1 MLAVSV
7 LPQETAR
14 LRATGKDIKSRVL
27 FILTHPFC
35 GLIYVLKPLNFGFS
49 DRVYKNPHDVLNLSF
64 MDRNFKIV
72 AFGLLAFLL
81 ILLLYISFMDKR
93 EEERGHLSSVVE
105 ENLKGKTPGEENKKL
120 LEEATKKLSELNFLT
135 LDGKEVKISD
145 YKGKVVLVNFWASW
159 CPPCKEEMPIFEKVY
174 QKYSNKDFVILAV
187 NMDTSEGA
195 LKEFLEKNRYSF
207 PIVRI
212 KGEAGLNIPGL
223 PTSYLVDK
231 DGSVK
236 KIRLGIY
243 RELEE
248 DLSKLLQ

>member
-1 MLAVSV
+1 
-7 LPQETAR
+7 
-14 LRATGKDIKSRVL
+14 
-27 FILTHPFC
+27 
-35 GLIYVLKPLNFGFS
+35 
-49 DRVYKNPHDVLNLSF
+49 VLNLSF
-64 MDRNFKIV
+64 MDRNFKLV

-105 ENLKGKTPGEENKKL
+105 ESLKGKAVGKENKKL

-135 LDGKEVKISD
+135 IDGKEVKLSD
-145 YKGKVVLVNFWASW
+145 YKGKVVLINFWASW
-159 CPPCKEEMPIFEKVY
+159 CPPCKEEMPVLEKVY
-174 QKYSNKDFVILAV
+174 QKYNDKNFVILAV

-195 LKEFLEKNRYSF
+195 MKEFLEKNRYSF

-236 KIRLGIY
+236 KIRLGVY

>member
-1 MLAVSV
+1 
-7 LPQETAR
+7 
-14 LRATGKDIKSRVL
+14 
-27 FILTHPFC
+27 
-35 GLIYVLKPLNFGFS
+35 
-49 DRVYKNPHDVLNLSF
+49 
-64 MDRNFKIV
+64 MDRNFKLV
-72 AFGLLAFLL
+72 AFGLLGFLL

-93 EEERGHLSSVVE
+93 EEERGHLSLVAE
-105 ENLKGKTPGEENKKL
+105 EGLKGKTPGEENKKL
-120 LEEATKKLSELNFLT
+120 LEEATKKLSELNLLT
-135 LDGKEVKISD
+135 IDGKEVKLSD

-174 QKYSNKDFVILAV
+174 QKYNDKNFVILAV

-195 LKEFLEKNRYSF
+195 MKEFLEKNRYSF

-236 KIRLGIY
+236 KIRLGVY

>member
-1 MLAVSV
+1 
-7 LPQETAR
+7 
-14 LRATGKDIKSRVL
+14 
-27 FILTHPFC
+27 
-35 GLIYVLKPLNFGFS
+35 
-49 DRVYKNPHDVLNLSF
+49 
-64 MDRNFKIV
+64 MDRNSKLV

-81 ILLLYISFMDKR
+81 ILLLYISFTDKKA
-93 EEERGHLSSVVE
+93 EERGHLSSVVE
-105 ENLKGKTPGEENKKL
+105 ESLKGKVPGEENKKL

-135 LDGKEVKISD
+135 IDGKEVKLSD

-159 CPPCKEEMPIFEKVY
+159 CPPCQEEMPIFEKVY
-174 QKYSNKDFVILAV
+174 QKYSDKNFVILAV
-187 NMDTSEGA
+187 NMDTSESA
-195 LKEFLEKNRYSF
+195 MKEFLEKNRYSF
-207 PIVRI
+207 PIVRM

>member
-1 MLAVSV
+1 
-7 LPQETAR
+7 
-14 LRATGKDIKSRVL
+14 
-27 FILTHPFC
+27 
-35 GLIYVLKPLNFGFS
+35 
-49 DRVYKNPHDVLNLSF
+49 
-64 MDRNFKIV
+64 MDRNFKLV

-105 ENLKGKTPGEENKKL
+105 ESLKGKTPGEENKKL
-120 LEEATKKLSELNFLT
+120 LEEATKKLSELKLLT
-135 LDGKEVKISD
+135 LDGKEVKLSD

-159 CPPCKEEMPIFEKVY
+159 CPPCKEEMPILEKVY
-174 QKYSNKDFVILAV
+174 QKYSDKNFVILAV

-195 LKEFLEKNRYSF
+195 MREFSEKNQYSF
-207 PIVRI
+207 FMVRI

-236 KIRLGIY
+236 KIRLGVY

>member
-1 MLAVSV
+1 
-7 LPQETAR
+7 
-14 LRATGKDIKSRVL
+14 
-27 FILTHPFC
+27 
-35 GLIYVLKPLNFGFS
+35 
-49 DRVYKNPHDVLNLSF
+49 

-81 ILLLYISFMDKR
+81 LLLLYISFMDKK
-93 EEERGHLSSVVE
+93 EEERGRLSSVVE
-105 ENLKGKTPGEENKKL
+105 ESLKGKTPGEENKKL
-120 LEEATKKLSELNFLT
+120 LEEATKKLSELRLLT
-135 LDGKEVKISD
+135 LDGKEVKLSD

-159 CPPCKEEMPIFEKVY
+159 CPPCKEEMPVFEKVY
-174 QKYSNKDFVILAV
+174 QKYNDKNFVILAV

-195 LKEFLEKNRYSF
+195 MKEFLEKNRYSF
-207 PIVRI
+207 PMVRI

>member
-1 MLAVSV
+1 
-7 LPQETAR
+7 
-14 LRATGKDIKSRVL
+14 
-27 FILTHPFC
+27 
-35 GLIYVLKPLNFGFS
+35 
-49 DRVYKNPHDVLNLSF
+49 VLNLSF
-64 MDRNFKIV
+64 MDRNFKLV

-93 EEERGHLSSVVE
+93 EEERGHLSSVAE
-105 ENLKGKTPGEENKKL
+105 KSLKGKVPGEENKKL

-135 LDGKEVKISD
+135 LDGKEVKLSD

-159 CPPCKEEMPIFEKVY
+159 CPPCKEEMPILEKVY
-174 QKYSNKDFVILAV
+174 QKYNDKNFLILAV

-195 LKEFLEKNRYSF
+195 MKEFLEKNRYSF

-236 KIRLGIY
+236 KIKLGVY

>member
-1 MLAVSV
+1 
-7 LPQETAR
+7 
-14 LRATGKDIKSRVL
+14 
-27 FILTHPFC
+27 
-35 GLIYVLKPLNFGFS
+35 
-49 DRVYKNPHDVLNLSF
+49 VLNLSF
-64 MDRNFKIV
+64 MDRNFKLV

-81 ILLLYISFMDKR
+81 ILLLYISFMDKK

-105 ENLKGKTPGEENKKL
+105 ESLKGKAPGEENKKL
-120 LEEATKKLSELNFLT
+120 LEEATKKLSELSLLT
-135 LDGKEVKISD
+135 LDGKEVKLSD

-174 QKYSNKDFVILAV
+174 QKYNDKNFLILAV

-195 LKEFLEKNRYSF
+195 MKEFLEKNRYSF

-236 KIRLGIY
+236 KIRLGVY

>member
-1 MLAVSV
+1 
-7 LPQETAR
+7 
-14 LRATGKDIKSRVL
+14 
-27 FILTHPFC
+27 
-35 GLIYVLKPLNFGFS
+35 
-49 DRVYKNPHDVLNLSF
+49 VLNLSF
-64 MDRNFKIV
+64 MDRNFKLV

-81 ILLLYISFMDKR
+81 ILLLYISFMDKK
-93 EEERGHLSSVVE
+93 EEERGHLSSVAE
-105 ENLKGKTPGEENKKL
+105 ENLKGKAVGEENKKL
-120 LEEATKKLSELNFLT
+120 LEDATKKLSELNFLT
-135 LDGKEVKISD
+135 LDGKEVKLSD

-159 CPPCKEEMPIFEKVY
+159 CPPCKEEMPVLEKVY
-174 QKYSNKDFVILAV
+174 QKYNDKNFVILAV

-195 LKEFLEKNRYSF
+195 MKEFLEKNRYSF

-212 KGEAGLNIPGL
+212 KRETGLNIPGL

-236 KIRLGIY
+236 KIRLGVY

>member
-1 MLAVSV
+1 V
-7 LPQETAR
+7 
-14 LRATGKDIKSRVL
+14 
-27 FILTHPFC
+27 
-35 GLIYVLKPLNFGFS
+35 
-49 DRVYKNPHDVLNLSF
+49 
-64 MDRNFKIV
+64 
-72 AFGLLAFLL
+72 
-81 ILLLYISFMDKR
+81 
-93 EEERGHLSSVVE
+93 
-105 ENLKGKTPGEENKKL
+105 GEENKKL
-120 LEEATKKLSELNFLT
+120 LEEATKKLSELKLLT
-135 LDGKEVKISD
+135 LDGKEVKPSD

-159 CPPCKEEMPIFEKVY
+159 CPPCKEEMPILEKVY
-174 QKYSNKDFVILAV
+174 QKYNDKNFVILAV

-223 PTSYLVDK
+223 PTSYLMDK

-236 KIRLGIY
+236 KIRFGVY

>member
-1 MLAVSV
+1 
-7 LPQETAR
+7 
-14 LRATGKDIKSRVL
+14 
-27 FILTHPFC
+27 
-35 GLIYVLKPLNFGFS
+35 
-49 DRVYKNPHDVLNLSF
+49 
-64 MDRNFKIV
+64 MDRNFKLV
-72 AFGLLAFLL
+72 AFGLLVFLL
-81 ILLLYISFMDKR
+81 LLLLYISFMDKK

-105 ENLKGKTPGEENKKL
+105 ESLKGKVPGEENKKL
-120 LEEATKKLSELNFLT
+120 LEEATKKLSELKLLT
-135 LDGKEVKISD
+135 LDGKEVKLSD
-145 YKGKVVLVNFWASW
+145 YKGRVVLVNFWASW
-159 CPPCKEEMPIFEKVY
+159 CPPCKDEMPIFEKVY
-174 QKYSNKDFVILAV
+174 QKYNDKNFVILAV

-207 PIVRI
+207 PIVRM

-236 KIRLGIY
+236 KIRLGVY

>member
-1 MLAVSV
+1 
-7 LPQETAR
+7 
-14 LRATGKDIKSRVL
+14 
-27 FILTHPFC
+27 
-35 GLIYVLKPLNFGFS
+35 
-49 DRVYKNPHDVLNLSF
+49 
-64 MDRNFKIV
+64 
-72 AFGLLAFLL
+72 
-81 ILLLYISFMDKR
+81 MDKR
-93 EEERGHLSSVVE
+93 EAERGPFSSVVE
-105 ENLKGKTPGEENKKL
+105 ESLKGKVPGEENKKL
-120 LEEATKKLSELNFLT
+120 LEDTTKKLSELSLLA
-135 LDGKEVKISD
+135 LDGKEVKLSD

-174 QKYSNKDFVILAV
+174 QKYNDKNFVILAV
-187 NMDTSEGA
+187 NMDTSERA

-236 KIRLGIY
+236 KIRLGVY

>member
-1 MLAVSV
+1 
-7 LPQETAR
+7 
-14 LRATGKDIKSRVL
+14 
-27 FILTHPFC
+27 
-35 GLIYVLKPLNFGFS
+35 
-49 DRVYKNPHDVLNLSF
+49 
-64 MDRNFKIV
+64 MDRNFKLV

-93 EEERGHLSSVVE
+93 EEEGGHLSSVAE
-105 ENLKGKTPGEENKKL
+105 EGLRGKVLGEENKKL
-120 LEEATKKLSELNFLT
+120 LEEATKKLSELSLLT
-135 LDGKEVKISD
+135 LDGKEVKLSD

-174 QKYSNKDFVILAV
+174 HKYNDKNFVILAV

-195 LKEFLEKNRYSF
+195 MKEFLEKNQYSF

-236 KIRLGIY
+236 KIRLGVY

>member
-1 MLAVSV
+1 
-7 LPQETAR
+7 
-14 LRATGKDIKSRVL
+14 
-27 FILTHPFC
+27 
-35 GLIYVLKPLNFGFS
+35 
-49 DRVYKNPHDVLNLSF
+49 
-64 MDRNFKIV
+64 MDRNFKLV

-93 EEERGHLSSVVE
+93 EEEGGHLSSVAE
-105 ENLKGKTPGEENKKL
+105 EGLRGKVLGEENKKL
-120 LEEATKKLSELNFLT
+120 LEEATKKLSELKLLT
-135 LDGKEVKISD
+135 LDGKEVKLSD

-174 QKYSNKDFVILAV
+174 HKYNDKNFVILAV

-236 KIRLGIY
+236 KIRLGVY

>member
-1 MLAVSV
+1 M
-7 LPQETAR
+7 
-14 LRATGKDIKSRVL
+14 DKS
-27 FILTHPFC
+27 
-35 GLIYVLKPLNFGFS
+35 
-49 DRVYKNPHDVLNLSF
+49 
-64 MDRNFKIV
+64 FKLV

-105 ENLKGKTPGEENKKL
+105 ESLKGKVPGEENKKF
-120 LEEATKKLSELNFLT
+120 LEEATKKFSELNFLT
-135 LDGKEVKISD
+135 IDGKEVKLSD

-174 QKYSNKDFVILAV
+174 HKYSDKNFVILAV

-207 PIVRI
+207 PIVRM

-243 RELEE
+243 KELEE

>member
-1 MLAVSV
+1 
-7 LPQETAR
+7 
-14 LRATGKDIKSRVL
+14 
-27 FILTHPFC
+27 
-35 GLIYVLKPLNFGFS
+35 
-49 DRVYKNPHDVLNLSF
+49 
-64 MDRNFKIV
+64 
-72 AFGLLAFLL
+72 
-81 ILLLYISFMDKR
+81 MDKR
-93 EEERGHLSSVVE
+93 EAERGHLYSVAE
-105 ENLKGKTPGEENKKL
+105 EGLKGKTPGEENKKL
-120 LEEATKKLSELNFLT
+120 LEDATKKLSELKLLT
-135 LDGKEVKISD
+135 LDGKEVKLSD

-174 QKYSNKDFVILAV
+174 QKYSDKNFAILAV

-195 LKEFLEKNRYSF
+195 MEEFLEKNRYSF

-236 KIRLGIY
+236 KIRFGVY

>member
-1 MLAVSV
+1 
-7 LPQETAR
+7 
-14 LRATGKDIKSRVL
+14 
-27 FILTHPFC
+27 
-35 GLIYVLKPLNFGFS
+35 
-49 DRVYKNPHDVLNLSF
+49 
-64 MDRNFKIV
+64 MDRNFKLV

-105 ENLKGKTPGEENKKL
+105 ESLKGKVPGEENKKL

-135 LDGKEVKISD
+135 IDGKEVKLSD
-145 YKGKVVLVNFWASW
+145 YIGKVVLVNFWASW
-159 CPPCKEEMPIFEKVY
+159 CPPCKEEMPILEKVY
-174 QKYSNKDFVILAV
+174 QKYNDKNFVILAV

-236 KIRLGIY
+236 KIRLGVY

>member
-1 MLAVSV
+1 
-7 LPQETAR
+7 
-14 LRATGKDIKSRVL
+14 
-27 FILTHPFC
+27 
-35 GLIYVLKPLNFGFS
+35 
-49 DRVYKNPHDVLNLSF
+49 
-64 MDRNFKIV
+64 MDRNFKLV

-93 EEERGHLSSVVE
+93 EEEREHLSSVVE
-105 ENLKGKTPGEENKKL
+105 ESLKGKVPGEENKKL
-120 LEEATKKLSELNFLT
+120 LEEATKKLSELSFLT
-135 LDGKEVKISD
+135 LDGKEVKLSD

-159 CPPCKEEMPIFEKVY
+159 CPPCKEEMPSFEKVY
-174 QKYSNKDFVILAV
+174 QKYNDKNFVILAV

-236 KIRLGIY
+236 KIRLGVY

>member
-1 MLAVSV
+1 LCY
-7 LPQETAR
+7 
-14 LRATGKDIKSRVL
+14 
-27 FILTHPFC
+27 LTS
-35 GLIYVLKPLNFGFS
+35 IIKPLNFGFS
-49 DRVYKNPHDVLNLSF
+49 DRVYKNSHDVLNLSF
-64 MDRNFKIV
+64 MDRNFKLNLSFMDRNFKLV

-81 ILLLYISFMDKR
+81 ILLLYISFMDKK
-93 EEERGHLSSVVE
+93 EEERGHLSSVAE
-105 ENLKGKTPGEENKKL
+105 ESLKGKVPGEENKKL
-120 LEEATKKLSELNFLT
+120 LEEATKKLSELKLLT
-135 LDGKEVKISD
+135 LDGKEVKLSD

-174 QKYSNKDFVILAV
+174 QKYSDKNFVILAV

-195 LKEFLEKNRYSF
+195 MKEFLEKNRYSF

-236 KIRLGIY
+236 KIRLGVY

>member
-1 MLAVSV
+1 M
-7 LPQETAR
+7 PQETAR

-27 FILTHPFC
+27 FILTPPFC

-49 DRVYKNPHDVLNLSF
+49 DRVYKNPYDVLNLSI
-64 MDRNFKIV
+64 MDRNFKLV

-105 ENLKGKTPGEENKKL
+105 ENLKGKTPSEENKKL

-174 QKYSNKDFVILAV
+174 QKYSDKNFVILAV

-195 LKEFLEKNRYSF
+195 MKEFLEKNPYSF

>member
-1 MLAVSV
+1 
-7 LPQETAR
+7 
-14 LRATGKDIKSRVL
+14 
-27 FILTHPFC
+27 
-35 GLIYVLKPLNFGFS
+35 
-49 DRVYKNPHDVLNLSF
+49 
-64 MDRNFKIV
+64 MDRNFKLV

-93 EEERGHLSSVVE
+93 EEERGRLSSVVE
-105 ENLKGKTPGEENKKL
+105 ESLKGKAVGEENKKL
-120 LEEATKKLSELNFLT
+120 LEEATKKLSELKLLT
-135 LDGKEVKISD
+135 LDGKEVKLSD

-159 CPPCKEEMPIFEKVY
+159 CPPCKEEMPSFEKVY
-174 QKYSNKDFVILAV
+174 QEYSDKNFVILAV

-195 LKEFLEKNRYSF
+195 LKEFLDNNRYSF

>member
-1 MLAVSV
+1 
-7 LPQETAR
+7 
-14 LRATGKDIKSRVL
+14 
-27 FILTHPFC
+27 
-35 GLIYVLKPLNFGFS
+35 
-49 DRVYKNPHDVLNLSF
+49 
-64 MDRNFKIV
+64 MDRNFKLV

-105 ENLKGKTPGEENKKL
+105 ESLKGKAPGEENKKL
-120 LEEATKKLSELNFLT
+120 LEEATKKLSELKLLT
-135 LDGKEVKISD
+135 LDGKEVKLSD

-174 QKYSNKDFVILAV
+174 QKYNDKNFVILAV

>member
-1 MLAVSV
+1 
-7 LPQETAR
+7 
-14 LRATGKDIKSRVL
+14 
-27 FILTHPFC
+27 
-35 GLIYVLKPLNFGFS
+35 
-49 DRVYKNPHDVLNLSF
+49 
-64 MDRNFKIV
+64 MDRNFKLV

-81 ILLLYISFMDKR
+81 ILLLYISFMDKK
-93 EEERGHLSSVVE
+93 EEEGGHLSSVVE
-105 ENLKGKTPGEENKKL
+105 ESLKGKVPGEENKKL
-120 LEEATKKLSELNFLT
+120 LEEATKKLSELKLLT
-135 LDGKEVKISD
+135 LDGKEVKLSD

-174 QKYSNKDFVILAV
+174 QKYNDKNFVILAV

-195 LKEFLEKNRYSF
+195 MKEFLEKNRYSF

>member
-1 MLAVSV
+1 
-7 LPQETAR
+7 
-14 LRATGKDIKSRVL
+14 
-27 FILTHPFC
+27 
-35 GLIYVLKPLNFGFS
+35 
-49 DRVYKNPHDVLNLSF
+49 
-64 MDRNFKIV
+64 MDRNFKLV

-81 ILLLYISFMDKR
+81 ILLLYISFMDKK
-93 EEERGHLSSVVE
+93 EEEGGHLSSVVE
-105 ENLKGKTPGEENKKL
+105 ESLKGKTPGEENKKL
-120 LEEATKKLSELNFLT
+120 LEEATKKLSELKLLT
-135 LDGKEVKISD
+135 LDGKEVKLSD

-174 QKYSNKDFVILAV
+174 QKYNDKNFLILAV
-187 NMDTSEGA
+187 NMDASEGA

>member
-1 MLAVSV
+1 
-7 LPQETAR
+7 
-14 LRATGKDIKSRVL
+14 
-27 FILTHPFC
+27 
-35 GLIYVLKPLNFGFS
+35 
-49 DRVYKNPHDVLNLSF
+49 
-64 MDRNFKIV
+64 MDRNFKLV

-105 ENLKGKTPGEENKKL
+105 EGLKGKVPGEENKKL
-120 LEEATKKLSELNFLT
+120 LEEATKKLSELKLLT
-135 LDGKEVKISD
+135 LDGKEVKLSD

-174 QKYSNKDFVILAV
+174 QKYNDKNFVILAV

-195 LKEFLEKNRYSF
+195 MKEFLEKNRYSF
-207 PIVRI
+207 PMVRI
-212 KGEAGLNIPGL
+212 KGETGLNIPGL

-236 KIRLGIY
+236 KIRLGVY

>member
-1 MLAVSV
+1 
-7 LPQETAR
+7 
-14 LRATGKDIKSRVL
+14 
-27 FILTHPFC
+27 
-35 GLIYVLKPLNFGFS
+35 
-49 DRVYKNPHDVLNLSF
+49 
-64 MDRNFKIV
+64 MDRNFKLV

-81 ILLLYISFMDKR
+81 LLLLYISFMDKR

-105 ENLKGKTPGEENKKL
+105 ESLKGKTPGEGNKKL
-120 LEEATKKLSELNFLT
+120 LEEATKKLSELSFLT
-135 LDGKEVKISD
+135 LDGKEVKLFD

-159 CPPCKEEMPIFEKVY
+159 CPPCKEEMFIFEKVY
-174 QKYSNKDFVILAV
+174 QKYSDKNFMILAV

-195 LKEFLEKNRYSF
+195 MKEFLEKNRYSF
-207 PIVRI
+207 PMVRI

-236 KIRLGIY
+236 KIRLGVY

>member
-1 MLAVSV
+1 M
-7 LPQETAR
+7 
-14 LRATGKDIKSRVL
+14 
-27 FILTHPFC
+27 
-35 GLIYVLKPLNFGFS
+35 N
-49 DRVYKNPHDVLNLSF
+49 
-64 MDRNFKIV
+64 RNFKLV

-93 EEERGHLSSVVE
+93 EEERGRLSSVVE
-105 ENLKGKTPGEENKKL
+105 ESLKGKVPGEENKKL
-120 LEEATKKLSELNFLT
+120 LEEATKKLSELSFLT
-135 LDGKEVKISD
+135 LDGKEVKLSD

-159 CPPCKEEMPIFEKVY
+159 CPPCKEEMPVFEKVY
-174 QKYSNKDFVILAV
+174 QKYGDKNFVILAV

-195 LKEFLEKNRYSF
+195 MKEFLEKNRYSF

-236 KIRLGIY
+236 KIRLGVY

>member
-1 MLAVSV
+1 
-7 LPQETAR
+7 
-14 LRATGKDIKSRVL
+14 
-27 FILTHPFC
+27 
-35 GLIYVLKPLNFGFS
+35 
-49 DRVYKNPHDVLNLSF
+49 
-64 MDRNFKIV
+64 MDRNFKLV

-81 ILLLYISFMDKR
+81 ILLLYMSFMDKR
-93 EEERGHLSSVVE
+93 EEERWHLSSVVE
-105 ENLKGKTPGEENKKL
+105 ESLKGKVPGEENKKL
-120 LEEATKKLSELNFLT
+120 LEEATKKLSELKLLT
-135 LDGKEVKISD
+135 LDGKEVKLSD

-174 QKYSNKDFVILAV
+174 QKYNDKNFVILAV

-231 DGSVK
+231 DSSVK
-236 KIRLGIY
+236 KIRLGVY

>member
-1 MLAVSV
+1 
-7 LPQETAR
+7 
-14 LRATGKDIKSRVL
+14 
-27 FILTHPFC
+27 
-35 GLIYVLKPLNFGFS
+35 
-49 DRVYKNPHDVLNLSF
+49 
-64 MDRNFKIV
+64 MDRNFKLV

-81 ILLLYISFMDKR
+81 ILLLYMSFIDKR
-93 EEERGHLSSVVE
+93 EEERGHLSSVAE
-105 ENLKGKTPGEENKKL
+105 GSLKGKVPGEENKKL

-135 LDGKEVKISD
+135 IDGKEVKLSD

-174 QKYSNKDFVILAV
+174 QKYNDKNFVILAV

-236 KIRLGIY
+236 KIRLGVY

>member
-1 MLAVSV
+1 
-7 LPQETAR
+7 
-14 LRATGKDIKSRVL
+14 
-27 FILTHPFC
+27 
-35 GLIYVLKPLNFGFS
+35 
-49 DRVYKNPHDVLNLSF
+49 
-64 MDRNFKIV
+64 MDRNFKLV

-81 ILLLYISFMDKR
+81 ILLLYISFMDKK

-105 ENLKGKTPGEENKKL
+105 ESLKGKAPGEENKKL
-120 LEEATKKLSELNFLT
+120 LEEATKKLSELKLLT
-135 LDGKEVKISD
+135 LDGKEVKLSD

-159 CPPCKEEMPIFEKVY
+159 CPPCKEEMPIFEKAY
-174 QKYSNKDFVILAV
+174 QKYIDKNFVILAV
-187 NMDTSEGA
+187 NMDTSERA

-207 PIVRI
+207 PILRM

-236 KIRLGIY
+236 KIRLGVY

>member
-1 MLAVSV
+1 
-7 LPQETAR
+7 
-14 LRATGKDIKSRVL
+14 
-27 FILTHPFC
+27 
-35 GLIYVLKPLNFGFS
+35 
-49 DRVYKNPHDVLNLSF
+49 
-64 MDRNFKIV
+64 MDRNFKLV

-93 EEERGHLSSVVE
+93 EAERGHFYSVAE
-105 ENLKGKTPGEENKKL
+105 ESLKGETLGEENKKL
-120 LEEATKKLSELNFLT
+120 LEEATKKLSELNLLT
-135 LDGKEVKISD
+135 LDGKEVKLSD

-159 CPPCKEEMPIFEKVY
+159 CPPCKEE
-174 QKYSNKDFVILAV
+174 KYSDKNFVILAV

-195 LKEFLEKNRYSF
+195 MKEFLEKNRYSF

-236 KIRLGIY
+236 KIRLGVY

>member
-1 MLAVSV
+1 
-7 LPQETAR
+7 
-14 LRATGKDIKSRVL
+14 
-27 FILTHPFC
+27 
-35 GLIYVLKPLNFGFS
+35 
-49 DRVYKNPHDVLNLSF
+49 
-64 MDRNFKIV
+64 MDRNFKLV

-81 ILLLYISFMDKR
+81 LLLLYISFMDKK

-105 ENLKGKTPGEENKKL
+105 ESLKGKVPGEENKKL
-120 LEEATKKLSELNFLT
+120 LEEATKKLSELSFLT
-135 LDGKEVKISD
+135 LDGKEVRLSD

-174 QKYSNKDFVILAV
+174 QKYNDKNFVILAV

-236 KIRLGIY
+236 KIRLGVY

>member
-1 MLAVSV
+1 MS
-7 LPQETAR
+7 
-14 LRATGKDIKSRVL
+14 
-27 FILTHPFC
+27 
-35 GLIYVLKPLNFGFS
+35 
-49 DRVYKNPHDVLNLSF
+49 
-64 MDRNFKIV
+64 
-72 AFGLLAFLL
+72 
-81 ILLLYISFMDKR
+81 
-93 EEERGHLSSVVE
+93 
-105 ENLKGKTPGEENKKL
+105 KTKKL
-120 LEEATKKLSELNFLT
+120 LEEATKKLSELKLLT
-135 LDGKEVKISD
+135 IDGKEVKLSD

-174 QKYSNKDFVILAV
+174 QKYNDKNFVILAV

-195 LKEFLEKNRYSF
+195 MKEFLEKNRYSF

>member
-1 MLAVSV
+1 
-7 LPQETAR
+7 
-14 LRATGKDIKSRVL
+14 
-27 FILTHPFC
+27 
-35 GLIYVLKPLNFGFS
+35 
-49 DRVYKNPHDVLNLSF
+49 
-64 MDRNFKIV
+64 MDRNFKLV

-81 ILLLYISFMDKR
+81 LLLLYISFMDKR
-93 EEERGHLSSVVE
+93 EEEGGHLPSVAE
-105 ENLKGKTPGEENKKL
+105 EGLKGKTSGEGNKKL
-120 LEEATKKLSELNFLT
+120 LEEAKKKLSELNLLT
-135 LDGKEVKISD
+135 LDGKEVKLSD

-174 QKYSNKDFVILAV
+174 QKYNNKDFMILAV

-207 PIVRI
+207 PILRM

-236 KIRLGIY
+236 KIRLGVY

>member
-1 MLAVSV
+1 M
-7 LPQETAR
+7 
-14 LRATGKDIKSRVL
+14 
-27 FILTHPFC
+27 
-35 GLIYVLKPLNFGFS
+35 N
-49 DRVYKNPHDVLNLSF
+49 
-64 MDRNFKIV
+64 RNFKPV

-81 ILLLYISFMDKR
+81 ILLLYISFMDKK
-93 EEERGHLSSVVE
+93 EEERGRLSLVME
-105 ENLKGKTPGEENKKL
+105 ESFKGKIPGEGNKKL
-120 LEEATKKLSELNFLT
+120 LEEDTKKLSELSLLT
-135 LDGKEVKISD
+135 LDGKEVKLSD

-159 CPPCKEEMPIFEKVY
+159 CPPCKEEMPIFEKIY
-174 QKYSNKDFVILAV
+174 QKYSGKNFVILAV

-195 LKEFLEKNRYSF
+195 LKEFLEENRYSF

-212 KGEAGLNIPGL
+212 KGEAGLNISGL

-236 KIRLGIY
+236 KIRLGVY

>member
-1 MLAVSV
+1 
-7 LPQETAR
+7 
-14 LRATGKDIKSRVL
+14 
-27 FILTHPFC
+27 
-35 GLIYVLKPLNFGFS
+35 
-49 DRVYKNPHDVLNLSF
+49 
-64 MDRNFKIV
+64 MDRNFKLV

-81 ILLLYISFMDKR
+81 LLLLYISFMDKK

-105 ENLKGKTPGEENKKL
+105 EGLKGKVPSEENKKL

-135 LDGKEVKISD
+135 LDGKEVKLSD

-174 QKYSNKDFVILAV
+174 QKYNDKNFMILAV

-207 PIVRI
+207 PIVRVRI

-236 KIRLGIY
+236 KIRLGVY